1 MVFLS
6 GEAFHLLSLAVLS
19 FQQQLLFTSPSC
31 CAADSGVHLG
41 CLLIR
46 CLLIRWKQIISI
58 AGFVRSL
65 TWNQRETDELPV
77 DLLFGLPWQV
87 EELP

>member
-1 MVFLS
+1 MV
-6 GEAFHLLSLAVLS
+6 G
-19 FQQQLLFTSPSC
+19 
-31 CAADSGVHLG
+31 DS
-41 CLLIR
+41 LIR
-46 CLLIRWKQIISI
+46 CLLIRWKQIISL